1 MKKIFLASFLFVAVI
16 SLNAQT
22 YTSAVIEKTDKD
34 GMQYEILGKIN
45 NHIWVYKKNGDLST
59 IAQYN
64 EQMQLVK
71 QNDLSF
77 LPANV
82 RSLEFV
88 VGKQNVYAVF
98 QFFNQTTGYIVAAA
112 IDQQGQLVGSPK
124 MLDSAQNVRPGTY
137 AKIFNLIESE
147 NKQHLAVFR
156 VNTTKTN
163 HIKVH
168 VNRFDE
174 GFENAAET
182 EISIN
187 SNDKKS
193 QLSDFALD
201 NQGNLYCLRNT
212 TIQEAAPSVSLLF
225 LSADGK
231 NVKESSIINNQL
243 LLDDIRLKVDNS
255 LQRVIL
261 NSLYAT
267 EKKGHVEGL
276 FTYVWDVKSNNTVLT
291 TATRFT
297 DASRASVSN
306 KRNLKDAFDSYYLD
320 KVKTMADGSYVVIAE
335 SAETYSNRS
344 AFSRWDYYWGGPLY
358 NPFYFN
364 AWYRPFGFYPW
375 ARYGWGPS
383 FGWNPW
389 MSPFARWGY
398 PSVTYN
404 ANQIALMSMDA
415 KGNLQWV
422 KTIDKS
428 QSDINV
434 DQFIGYGSFENNKGL
449 QFVYYQKQKGQR
461 QFVLHTLSNDNH
473 VEKSAIIPIA
483 EKNYE
488 WMPKYLKQV
497 GENEVVVPYQHKEKI
512 GFALIKLK

>member
-1 MKKIFLASFLFVAVI
+1 MKKIFLASFLLLLVV
-16 SLNAQT
+16 SMHAQT
-22 YTSAVIEKTDKD
+22 YLSSTIEKTDKD

-45 NHIWVYKKNGDLST
+45 NHIWVYKKNGSLST

-64 EQMQLVK
+64 DQMQLVK
-71 QNDLSF
+71 QNELSF
-77 LPANV
+77 LPATV
-82 RSLEFV
+82 RSIEFV
-88 VGKQNVYAVF
+88 VNTQNVYVVY
-98 QFFNQTTGYIVAAA
+98 QFFNQNTGYIVAAN
-112 IDQQGQLVGSPK
+112 IDGQGQLVGQPK
-124 MLDSAQNVRPGTY
+124 VLDTAQNVRPGTN

-147 NKQHLAVFR
+147 NKQKLAIFR

-163 HIKVH
+163 NIKVH
-168 VNRFDE
+168 VMGYDAQ
-174 GFENAAET
+174 FENGVET

-187 SNDKKS
+187 SNNKKS

-201 NQGNLYCLRNT
+201 NQGNLFCLRNAS
-212 TIQEAAPSVSLLF
+212 IQEAAPAVSLLY

-231 NVKESSIINNQL
+231 TVKESAIINNQL
-243 LLDDIRLKVDNS
+243 LLDDIRLKVDNA
-255 LQRVIL
+255 LHRVLL

-276 FTYVWDVKSNNTVLT
+276 FTYVWDINTSAVVLT

-297 DASRASVSN
+297 DAARAAVSS
-306 KRNLKDAFDSYYLD
+306 KRNLKDAFDTYYVD
-320 KVKTMADGSYVVIAE
+320 KVKSMADGSFVVVTE

-344 AFSRWDYYWGGPLY
+344 AFSRWDYYWGGAFY

-375 ARYGWGPS
+375 ARFGWGPA

-404 ANQIALMSMDA
+404 ANQIALLSMDV

-428 QSDINV
+428 QSDMNV
-434 DQFIGYGSFENNKGL
+434 DQFIGYGSIETEKGT
-449 QFVYYQKQKGQR
+449 QFIYYQKQKGQR
-461 QFVLHTLSNDNH
+461 QFVLHTLSNDGH
-473 VEKSAIIPIA
+473 VEKTAIIPIN

-488 WMPKYLKQV
+488 WMPKFLKQV
-497 GENEVVVPYQHKEKI
+497 SDNEVILPYQFKEKI
-512 GFALIKLK
+512 GFAIIKLK